1 MIFDVFEN
9 LLWRQ
14 GVVAPKADWSRNGSK
29 GERAFLHYQLKH
41 IFRKA
46 VLFCLLGVCGTGCA
60 VTQSETFMKENDLNL
75 DETRLHPSPLPP

>member
-14 GVVAPKADWSRNGSK
+14 GLVASKADWSRNGSK

-41 IFRKA
+41 IRTFLEKLFCSGCEEFVVLA
-46 VLFCLLGVCGTGCA
+46 VLSLRVIHL
-60 VTQSETFMKENDLNL
+60 
-75 DETRLHPSPLPP
+75 